1 MEWCDSKVNM
11 TSKQANKFIKIADEF
26 SNWKSTSNLGVEA
39 LYLIATL
46 PEEEKQAQLE
56 KVEQGDNPTVR
67 ELQEKRNLRE
77 FLKKVVAYELELLD
91 YAERLLSD
99 DPTPTHNGN
108 GLLNHERTTRK
119 HKKKPAPLVLTI
131 PETIISHLEGLRG

>member
-1 MEWCDSKVNM
+1 MIGYLYPFFNLNIFISSITQLIFQNIGRRLNHVKENDLANGQFMEWCDSKVNM

-26 SNWKSTSNLGVEA
+26 SNWNSTTNLGVEA

-67 ELQEKRNLRE
+67 ELQEVRNL
-77 FLKKVVAYELELLD
+77 
-91 YAERLLSD
+91 
-99 DPTPTHNGN
+99 
-108 GLLNHERTTRK
+108 
-119 HKKKPAPLVLTI
+119 
-131 PETIISHLEGLRG
+131 

>member
-1 MEWCDSKVNM
+1 MEWCNSKVNM

-67 ELQEKRNLRE
+67 ELQEVRNL
-77 FLKKVVAYELELLD
+77 
-91 YAERLLSD
+91 
-99 DPTPTHNGN
+99 
-108 GLLNHERTTRK
+108 
-119 HKKKPAPLVLTI
+119 
-131 PETIISHLEGLRG
+131 